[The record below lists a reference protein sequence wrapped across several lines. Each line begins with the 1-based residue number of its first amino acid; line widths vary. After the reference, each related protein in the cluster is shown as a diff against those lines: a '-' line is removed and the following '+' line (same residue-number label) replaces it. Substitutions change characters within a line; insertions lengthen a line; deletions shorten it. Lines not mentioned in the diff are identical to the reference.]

1 MEEYIRLPSKKNKIY
16 LDQEAN
22 PPQVIKVFRDE
33 EAFLRELAFYLL
45 LDKVD
50 HAPPIKSPR
59 LLSSSPVDRV
69 IRLSY
74 IDGETLLSALESA
87 EAAADLP
94 TAMELLSRLL
104 GWLTDF
110 DQALRNQLT
119 ASNLLELGINQ
130 YGIDNSQVLSLGD
143 LNFRN
148 FIIKDG
154 EVYGL
159 DFEQVELTDSLA
171 LTATLLAYLLTY
183 HPIASDFKIA
193 LLEQLTTHLV
203 QEHAFEHDLL
213 LAEVAEQIQIINAR
227 RAAR

>member
-22 PPQVIKVFRDE
+22 PHQVIKVFRDE

-50 HAPPIKSPR
+50 YAPPIKSPR

-74 IDGETLLSALESA
+74 VDGETLLSALESA

-148 FIIKDG
+148 FIVKDG

-159 DFEQVELTDSLA
+159 DFEQVELTDPLA